1 MKELISV
8 IIPFYYGNEYIARA
22 LQSIKKVSDVIADSA
37 DIEVIIIN
45 DSPEIEVMLPDIEL
59 NCTVIKNDTNSG
71 IQRSRVNGLKIAK
84 GQYIQFLDQDD
95 ELLTDGYGAQLEN
108 MKSADISVG
117 NGFYS
122 MKEKKHRIYN
132 SYASM
137 EYLIQLER
145 LLEIRNLIPSPGECL
160 IKKAAIPMVW
170 INNNLSVDG
179 ADDWML
185 WISMFKQG
193 SGFALN
199 PLMVYRHNDA
209 NGANCSANLDKMRE
223 SALEANS
230 ILHQHG
236 TITAIEAEKWGNAI
250 EFKYYQDTKRLKVL
264 DCIRFRR
271 EIFDNIRY
279 KLALYIKDHS

>member
-71 IQRSRVNGLKIAK
+71 IHRSRVNGLKIAK

-108 MKSADISVG
+108 MKNADISVG

-160 IKKAAIPMVW
+160 IKKSAIPEVW
-170 INNNLSVDG
+170 INNHLSVDG

-185 WISMFKQG
+185 WISMFKQE
-193 SGFALN
+193 SRFALN
-199 PLMVYRHNDA
+199 SFMVYRHNDA
-209 NGANCSANLDKMRE
+209 KGANCSANLDKMRE

-236 TITAIEAEKWGNAI
+236 IITALEAEKWANAI
-250 EFKYYQDTKRLKVL
+250 EFKYYQDTKKLKVF
-264 DCIRFRR
+264 DCIRFQR

-279 KLALYIKDHS
+279 KLVLYIRDHS

>member
-1 MKELISV
+1 MRELISV
-8 IIPFYYGNEYIARA
+8 IIPFYYGNEYILRA
-22 LQSIKKVSDVIADSA
+22 LESVEKVSCAIEKKADV
-37 DIEVIIIN
+37 EVIIVN
-45 DSPEIEVMLPDIEL
+45 DSPEIEVIYPDIKLDCRVIINEK
-59 NCTVIKNDTNSG
+59 NCG
-71 IQRSRVNGLKIAK
+71 IHKSRVNGLKHAK

-95 ELLTDGYGAQLEN
+95 ELLVDGYGAQLEN
-108 MKSADISVG
+108 MKSADVSVG

-122 MKEKKHRIYN
+122 MKEKKYRIYK

-145 LLEIRNLIPSPGECL
+145 LLKIRNLIPSPGECL
-160 IKKAAIPMVW
+160 IKKATIPMVW

-193 SGFALN
+193 SGFAFN

-236 TITAIEAEKWGNAI
+236 TITALEAEKWGNAI